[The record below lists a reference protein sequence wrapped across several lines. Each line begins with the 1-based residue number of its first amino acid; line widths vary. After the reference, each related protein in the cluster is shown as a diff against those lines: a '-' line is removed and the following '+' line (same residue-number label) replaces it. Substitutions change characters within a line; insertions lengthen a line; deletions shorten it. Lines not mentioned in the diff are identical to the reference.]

1 MMKALVT
8 GANGFIGS
16 SVVKELLKDGAEVRV
31 YIRGGSDVRTI
42 EHLDID
48 GYYGDIRDAAPLKKA
63 LTGCDTLFH
72 LAAINAYWIS
82 DSKVFYDVN
91 VEGTKTVL
99 AAALECGVKK
109 VVYTSSAVTLGYHGA
124 TKLVTEDAEYNLS
137 DVRDHYVRSKHLA
150 EAEALSFVKKGLPV
164 VIVNPTTVIGA
175 HDIKPT
181 PPGKMI
187 LDIAT
192 GKMPGYFDGG
202 ANFVDVEDVA
212 CGHVLAAKKGKPGE
226 RYILGNKNMKW
237 KEYYQL
243 IADFAKV
250 DPPKRKLTPRIAL
263 AMGYMYHVSGNIVQS
278 PPLLTGPMVKMLS
291 MYGYFNCSK
300 ALKELGMPQTHVK
313 TTLDKSIK
321 WFRENGY
328 LEIE

>member
-1 MMKALVT
+1 MRALVT

-48 GYYGDIRDAAPLKKA
+48 GYYGDIRDADPLKKA
-63 LTGCDTLFH
+63 LAGCDTLFH
-72 LAAINAYWIS
+72 LAAINSYWIS
-82 DSKVFYDVN
+82 DSKMFYDVN
-91 VEGTKTVL
+91 VEGTKIAL

-124 TKLVTEDAEYNLS
+124 TKLAAEDAEYNLS
-137 DVRDHYVRSKHLA
+137 DVKDHYVRSKHLA

-164 VIVNPTTVIGA
+164 VVVNPTTVIGA
-175 HDIKPT
+175 YDIKPT
-181 PPGKMI
+181 PSGKMI
-187 LDIAT
+187 LDIVT
-192 GKMPGYFDGG
+192 GRMPGYFDGG

-243 IADFAKV
+243 IADLAKV

-263 AMGYMYHVSGNIVQS
+263 AMGYLYHVSGNIVQS
-278 PPLLTGPMVKMLS
+278 PPLLTGPMVKVLG

-300 ALKELGMPQTHVK
+300 AMKELGMPQTPVK

-321 WFRENGY
+321 WFRENEY
-328 LEIE
+328 LKVSA

>member
-42 EHLDID
+42 EDLDID
-48 GYYGDIRDAAPLKKA
+48 GYYGDIRDADPLKKA
-63 LTGCDTLFH
+63 LSGCDTLFH
-72 LAAINAYWIS
+72 LAAVNSYWLP

-91 VEGTKTVL
+91 VEGTKNVL
-99 AAALECGVKK
+99 SAALECGVKK
-109 VVYTSSAVTLGYHGA
+109 AVYTSSAVTLGYHGA
-124 TKLVTEDAEYNLS
+124 TKLANEEAESNLS
-137 DVRDHYVRSKHLA
+137 DARDHYVRSKHLA
-150 EAEALSFVKKGLPV
+150 EAEALKFNKNGLQV
-164 VIVNPTTVIGA
+164 VVVNPTTVIGA

-181 PPGKMI
+181 PSGKMI
-187 LDIAT
+187 LDIVT

-212 CGHVLAAKKGKPGE
+212 CGHVLAAQKGKPGE

-243 IADFAKV
+243 IADLAKV
-250 DPPKRKLTPRIAL
+250 EPPKRKLTPRIGL
-263 AMGYMYHVSGNIVQS
+263 AMGYIYHVSGNIAQS

-300 ALKELGMPQTHVK
+300 AMKELGMPQTSIK
-313 TTLDKSIK
+313 TTITKAIN
-321 WFRENGY
+321 WYRENGY
-328 LEIE
+328 LKV

>member
-48 GYYGDIRDAAPLKKA
+48 GYYGDIRDADPLKKA

-82 DSKVFYDVN
+82 HSKMFYEVN
-91 VEGTKTVL
+91 VEGTKAVL

-124 TKLVTEDAEYNLS
+124 TKLVAEDAEYNLS
-137 DVRDHYVRSKHLA
+137 DVRDHYVRSKYLA

-164 VIVNPTTVIGA
+164 VVVNPTTVIGA

-181 PPGKMI
+181 PSGKMI
-187 LDIAT
+187 LDIVT
-192 GKMPGYFDGG
+192 GKMPGCFDGG

-250 DPPKRKLTPRIAL
+250 EPPKRKITPRIAL
-263 AMGYMYHVSGNIVQS
+263 AMGYMYHVSGNIVQTQ
-278 PPLLTGPMVKMLS
+278 PLLTGPMVKMLS

-328 LEIE
+328 LKIE